1 MVNKYI
7 PWMLCLLVVYFI
19 SHSYAKSN
27 SHLLQ
32 THRGSPFPTV
42 AEAIQEDLDEYRTKE
57 GEVSKL
63 KNAMVSICCDKLP
76 ITMTLCN
83 DICSLST

>member
-1 MVNKYI
+1 M
-7 PWMLCLLVVYFI
+7 VVYFI
-19 SHSYAKSN
+19 SHSCAKFTSY
-27 SHLLQ
+27 LLQ

-63 KNAMVSICCDKLP
+63 KNAMVSMYYDKLP
-76 ITMTLCN
+76 KTMTLCK
-83 DICSLST
+83 DIFSLSS

>member
-1 MVNKYI
+1 MVKKYI
-7 PWMLCLLVVYFI
+7 PGILCLLVVYFI
-19 SHSYAKSN
+19 GHSCSKFT

-63 KNAMVSICCDKLP
+63 KNAMVSMCYDKLS
-76 ITMTLCN
+76 MTV
-83 DICSLST
+83 TFV